1 MAKTAMV
8 FPVLSLLMAL
18 VLVLVSLPLIGGP
31 VQGSNVG
38 IANASTTSTTEANGT
53 VSASRTWGL
62 WSFRVS
68 MNSTSVRL
76 GGAVVLSERLTYLGN
91 ANTTMEM
98 VSDVSSAS
106 VYDSTGAQV
115 WEWTPSEVTWRVT
128 VYPGETFGDNIC
140 IPTAILNATAENLT
154 HCPFN
159 FREAPVPGVY
169 SVVAAPTVYSS
180 NGQGLGADLGGNL
193 KISLTFTITS

>member
-8 FPVLSLLMAL
+8 FGALGLLMAL
-18 VLVLVSLPLIGGP
+18 VLALASLPLIGGP
-31 VQGSNVG
+31 GQGSNVG
-38 IANASTTSTTEANGT
+38 IAGPSATASKEANGT
-53 VSASRTWGL
+53 VSASRAWGL

-68 MNSTSVRL
+68 MNSTSVRV
-76 GGAVVLSERLTYLGN
+76 GGAVELSERLTYLGDAN
-91 ANTTMEM
+91 ATMEM

-169 SVVAAPTVYSS
+169 SVVAAPVIYSPTA
-180 NGQGLGADLGGNL
+180 QGLGDDLGLNL
-193 KISLTFTITS
+193 RISLILTITS